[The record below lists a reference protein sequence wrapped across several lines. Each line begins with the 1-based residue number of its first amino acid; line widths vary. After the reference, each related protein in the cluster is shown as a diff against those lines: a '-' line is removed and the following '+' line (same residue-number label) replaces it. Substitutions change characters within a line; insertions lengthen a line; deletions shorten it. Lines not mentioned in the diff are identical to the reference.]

1 MLVMAAAKFV
11 PILGDLGIAGYSYE
25 WARLVAWNVDAAPKQ
40 KGVKVG
46 TCLSSGLRATV
57 IEVCWSL
64 LLFVAYS
71 LLTWLLGYIPVY
83 NRSGI
88 QAVLDLV
95 FAICMILVS
104 VVGTAAAVRAT
115 VYEKLGTGFR
125 FDRIFDMVRA
135 DFGGLCRMIGI
146 ELLGGVI
153 YAAISLVFF
162 IASAGFMLPSLIEL
176 FEYLFGNSSY
186 YGYGLANSYPLA
198 IQGVINSVTGLI
210 PVLVVMTFILNVVS
224 VIFTMLVNNGVALWM
239 RQFDVPAWG
248 KSSDP
253 LPASSVPPEKP
264 VSPAGVPAGDSADA
278 AQQPG
283 QMSQQVAQQPAQQVA
298 QQLPQQPAQQVA
310 QQPAQSAPSA
320 YDQAAIAPEAP
331 FQVSDYAS
339 ANTNFSPAAPQTPA
353 SPLAETPQT
362 PSVTAAEPSI
372 TTAEPSAEPLAVQAP
387 DATTNT
393 QAQETIT
400 NPATQGTTT
409 SWSEAPTTVLPREA
423 SSAESSSGDSDFAS
437 PQNPS
442 EKN

>member
-1 MLVMAAAKFV
+1 MLVMAVAKFV

-95 FAICMILVS
+95 FAICMILLS
-104 VVGTAAAVRAT
+104 VVAAAAAVRAT
-115 VYEKLGTGFR
+115 IYEKLGTGFR
-125 FDRIFDMVRA
+125 FDRIFDMIRT

-146 ELLGGVI
+146 ELLGIVI
-153 YAAISLVFF
+153 DGAISLVFF
-162 IASAGFMLPSLIEL
+162 IASAGVMLPSLIEL
-176 FEYLFGNSSY
+176 FGYLFGSSSY
-186 YGYGLANSYPLA
+186 YGYGLPNGYSLA
-198 IQGVINSVTGLI
+198 IQGVINSAAGLI
-210 PVLVVMTFILNVVS
+210 PVLVVMAFILNVVS
-224 VIFTMLVNNGVALWM
+224 VIFTMLVNNGIALWM

-253 LPASSVPPEKP
+253 LPASSIPPEKP
-264 VSPAGVPAGDSADA
+264 VSPVGVPAGETADA

-283 QMSQQVAQQPAQQVA
+283 
-298 QQLPQQPAQQVA
+298 QPAQQVA
-310 QQPAQSAPSA
+310 QQPAQQLSQQPTQPAPAA

-331 FQVSDYAS
+331 SQVSDYVS
-339 ANTNFSPAAPQTPA
+339 ANANFSPAAPQTPV
-353 SPLAETPQT
+353 SSHAEMPQT

-372 TTAEPSAEPLAVQAP
+372 TAAEPSAEPLAVQAP
-387 DATTNT
+387 DATANP

-400 NPATQGTTT
+400 NPETQDATT
-409 SWSEAPTTVLPREA
+409 SLSEAPTTVLPREA
-423 SSAESSSGDSDFAS
+423 SSVESPSGDSDLALPENS
-437 PQNPS
+437 G